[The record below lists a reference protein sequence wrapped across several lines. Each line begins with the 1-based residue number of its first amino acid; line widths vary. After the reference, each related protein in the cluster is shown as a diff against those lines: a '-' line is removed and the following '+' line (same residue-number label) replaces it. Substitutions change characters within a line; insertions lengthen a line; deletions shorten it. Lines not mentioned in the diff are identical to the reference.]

1 MYCMFCG
8 KVLTTGDR
16 IDRCYPDC
24 NPVKTSY
31 DKSDEIIISKLKA
44 ERDQLKIE
52 NDRLRTALSSL
63 YESCM
68 RAGFE
73 GDLSEFIS
81 GEILDAVQQALN
93 EVTK

>member
-24 NPVKTSY
+24 NPIKISY

-44 ERDQLKIE
+44 ERDQLKTE
-52 NDRLRTALSSL
+52 NERLKAALQNFSL
-63 YESCM
+63 EEREHYEMSDVAYSM
-68 RAGFE
+68 RDVADE
-73 GDLSEFIS
+73 
-81 GEILDAVQQALN
+81 AL
-93 EVTK
+93 KR